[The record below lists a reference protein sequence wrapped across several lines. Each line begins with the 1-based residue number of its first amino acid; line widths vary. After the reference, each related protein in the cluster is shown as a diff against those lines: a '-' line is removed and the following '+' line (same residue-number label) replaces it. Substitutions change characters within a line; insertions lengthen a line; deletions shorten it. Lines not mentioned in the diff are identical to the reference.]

1 MNTLQNSNDN
11 EMPIKN
17 QNSLTNE
24 KVLMAQHT
32 IIHDFF
38 QRDKACEMIG
48 SIHAMIEDFLFNE
61 DVSQVTPAM
70 RQHIVNQLRV
80 ATLVAKLEMSCQV

>member
-1 MNTLQNSNDN
+1 MNALHSSKEETLTES
-11 EMPIKN
+11 KN
-17 QNSLTNE
+17 LAAKRTA
-24 KVLMAQHT
+24 LMAQNKN
-32 IIHDFF
+32 IHDFF

-48 SIHAMIEDFLFNE
+48 SIHAMIEDFLFSE